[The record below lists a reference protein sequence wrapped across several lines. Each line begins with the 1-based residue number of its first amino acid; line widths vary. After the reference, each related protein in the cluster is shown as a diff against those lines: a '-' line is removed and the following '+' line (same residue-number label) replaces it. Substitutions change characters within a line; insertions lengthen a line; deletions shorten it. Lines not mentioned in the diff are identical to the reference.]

1 MFYIKLLSNR
11 GKQYLKP
18 SRYNGEMKRVVPLNI
33 QKELGELIITKSI
46 ETKKN
51 YIWHFWQFLAFNRIT
66 TDDFRY
72 GTAEQI
78 KRWVGAYQ
86 NNIQGKSV
94 SYHKSFLA
102 SVQNVLTTLD
112 KSDISLKRFRR
123 GIPEEQ
129 TPQGRGTWKP
139 FEIRELVEMTTDKRS
154 KAIILLM
161 ANSGVRLGSLYE
173 MRVDDLTDYKDGCK
187 KLVVYANS
195 AKSRYVTF
203 VGFDGSKAV
212 DEYLKERES
221 LEGRL
226 DEGKPLFASYTRL
239 KNGRI
244 VVKPATKLAI
254 KQSVRNLVEA
264 YRRKKNIVIVEG
276 QKRYSVSMAHSFR
289 RFYKTGL
296 SLAKVDST
304 NKKRLLGHALDVNKK
319 YDSFETERLDEIVF
333 EDFKMALPHLA
344 IYREKYEIVEKE
356 RKIAELETEK
366 DNKIRELESKVEM
379 LMDGL
384 EGMKDL
390 LVSKK
395 D

>member
-1 MFYIKLLSNR
+1 MSNC

-18 SRYNGEMKRVVPLNI
+18 SGYDGEMKRVVPLNI
-33 QKELGELIITKSI
+33 QKELGELIITKSA

-51 YIWHFWQFLAFNRIT
+51 YIWHFWQFLAFNRVT

-72 GTAEQI
+72 GTAEQV

-86 NNIQGKSV
+86 NNLQGKSV

-139 FEIRELVEMTTDKRS
+139 SEIRELVEMTTDKRS
-154 KAIILLM
+154 KAIVLLM
-161 ANSGVRLGSLYE
+161 ANSGVRLGSLHE
-173 MRVDDLTDYKDGCK
+173 MKVGDLTNYKDGCK

-195 AKSRYVTF
+195 AKSRYATF
-203 VGFDGSKAV
+203 VAHDGATALK
-212 DEYLKERES
+212 EYLKEREN
-221 LEGRL
+221 LEGKL
-226 DEGKPLFASYTRL
+226 DEIKPLFVSYTKL
-239 KNGRI
+239 KNGRL

-254 KQSVRNLVEA
+254 KQAIRNLVEA

-289 RFYKTGL
+289 RFYKSAL

-304 NKKRLLGHALDVNKK
+304 NKKRLLGHALDVNEK

-333 EDFKMALPHLA
+333 EDFKKALPHLA
-344 IYREKYEIVEKE
+344 IYREKYEIAEKDRKITELEVEKDK
-356 RKIAELETEK
+356 RIQELEEQQRQTQEQIRGLYELLGK
-366 DNKIRELESKVEM
+366 D
-379 LMDGL
+379 
-384 EGMKDL
+384 
-390 LVSKK
+390 
-395 D
+395 